1 MLQEIAELIEEEVEK
16 LTEDIEENPVK
27 GPDHRKQT
35 RRRLKKHHRKVSQDF
50 LPRKRKYKKQYE
62 TFNGR
67 NSDSKTDTDATF
79 MRMKDDHMMNGQLK
93 AGYNIQ
99 IGTENQFV
107 LHYDIFPNPTDTR
120 TLQPFIESCTCP
132 NCLESMKEISTS
144 LVRQEVRFIPARMEN
159 HRHFQKTYVCSSCE
173 KTGTHTP
180 FIKSKVPKVP
190 LNNTAASASL
200 IVETMYQKFEQKVPA
215 YRQEAHW
222 ALLGYPIPRH
232 NMTNWHIKCS
242 EYYFED
248 LVAKMKNE
256 LLHSEVLH
264 ADETTFKVL
273 ADKERQK
280 SYMWLFSTGKYAEK
294 PIYIY
299 KLGPSRGAE
308 VPKAFLEGYQG
319 YLHSDGY
326 SAYNKLEDI
335 ISVACLAHIRRYFY
349 DARPREYKS
358 DSPAHRGVVLCNELF
373 ALDKKL
379 ADLSIEE
386 RYSSRLIHLKP
397 KLEEFFDWC
406 ESLSILVKTK
416 LGSAISYALK
426 QKDRMMNVLKDGRLV
441 LSNNLAERG
450 IKTLVIGRKNYL
462 FSASFKRAQSNATIL
477 SLVETAK
484 ANGLHPRKYLEY
496 LLTHLPNQKNT
507 PLEAYLPWAPKVQ
520 IECSI

>member
-1 MLQEIAELIEEEVEK
+1 MSERSEQQYNEIINKLNQLLENNRILAQQNAQKDDEIALLKEQNNYLMQKLFGTKKESLNNPNQGSLFDDQLFSLPEQTGEQSDEEVIIEK
-16 LTEDIEENPVK
+16 
-27 GPDHRKQT
+27 HSRRK
-35 RRRLKKHHRKVSQDF
+35 
-50 LPRKRKYKKQYE
+50 KRKGLKEQ
-62 TFNGR
+62 
-67 NSDSKTDTDATF
+67 
-79 MRMKDDHMMNGQLK
+79 QLK
-93 AGYNIQ
+93 N
-99 IGTENQFV
+99 
-107 LHYDIFPNPTDTR
+107 LPTVDH
-120 TLQPFIESCTCP
+120 IHEVESCTCP

-180 FIKSKVPKVP
+180 FIKSEVPKLP

-200 IVETMYQKFEQKVPA
+200 IAETMYQKFEQKVPA

-294 PIYIY
+294 PIHIY

-406 ESLSILVKTK
+406 ESLSILAKTK

-462 FSASFKRAQSNATIL
+462 FSASFKGAQSNATIL